1 MAQYRKDPND
11 PIDVQFG
18 NDLNP
23 TDYIDVNLS
32 NKVCLVC
39 SLPFEKRKDFEFN
52 LFKSF
57 NKEKSA
63 KEYGFE
69 IADIDNHL
77 EKCILERETVIPI
90 GQLIN
95 NLVGQ
100 LNNYLAEL
108 DRFRLALNTER
119 NPDSMTAYTGA
130 FKELRQTIEALSKLK
145 TPHTLGGQIKNE
157 AIRPLIMSMLKS
169 MIEKLK
175 EIRTDVIE
183 LAGEENKSTVDSKFK
198 AAAQSWGQFANKRN
212 EETLAKVAE
221 ILGLDPAELED

>member
-1 MAQYRKDPND
+1 MVQYRKDSDD
-11 PIDVQFG
+11 PIDIQFG

-23 TDYIDVNLS
+23 TDYIDVGLS
-32 NKVCLVC
+32 NRVCLVC
-39 SLPFEKRKDFEFN
+39 SLPFEKRKDFEHK
-52 LFKSF
+52 LFQSF

-63 KEYGFE
+63 QEYGFE
-69 IADIDNHL
+69 ISDIDNHL

-157 AIRPLIMSMLKS
+157 AIRPLIMSTLKN

-175 EIRTDVIE
+175 DLRTEVIE
-183 LAGEENKSTVDSKFK
+183 IAGEDTKSAIDSKFK
-198 AAAQSWGQFANKRN
+198 ITAQAWGQHATKKH
-212 EETLAKVAE
+212 EESLAKIAE

>member
-1 MAQYRKDPND
+1 MTTYRKDPND

-169 MIEKLK
+169 MIERLK

-183 LAGEENKSTVDSKFK
+183 LAGEDNKSTIDSKFK

>member
-1 MAQYRKDPND
+1 MVNYRKDSND
-11 PIDVQFG
+11 PVETQFG

-23 TDYIDVNLS
+23 TDYIDINLS

-39 SLPFEKRKDFEFN
+39 SLPFEKRKDFELK

-57 NKEKSA
+57 NKEKAA
-63 KEYGFE
+63 KEHGFE
-69 IADIDNHL
+69 ISDIDNHL
-77 EKCILERETVIPI
+77 ERCILDRETVIPI

-100 LNNYLAEL
+100 LNNYLSEL

-157 AIRPLIMSMLKS
+157 AVRPLIMSMLKN
-169 MIEKLK
+169 MIERLK
-175 EIRTDVIE
+175 DLRSEVLEIS
-183 LAGEENKSTVDSKFK
+183 GPENKSLIDSKFK
-198 AAAQSWGQFANKRN
+198 ATAQAWGVFATTRH
-212 EETLAKVAE
+212 EESLAKVAE